1 MRRDESARLDR
12 VRKPGDRV
20 NSSDNDW
27 VQTTSTAERFL
38 LNARASASRVL
49 SRGHT
54 AERERKWQLYQLL
67 DWSGFLSAIFA
78 TRWLNLA
85 AGKLRESIRIRDT
98 SEAGSEAPWSRWRR
112 YFQPTEGRLRLFSVS
127 LDGSVATDFFV
138 QRTRRHGER

>member
-1 MRRDESARLDR
+1 MTGYRLLRRPS
-12 VRKPGDRV
+12 V
-20 NSSDNDW
+20 SC
-27 VQTTSTAERFL
+27 STRGPL
-38 LNARASASRVL
+38 RTVL
-49 SRGHT
+49 SREHT

-67 DWSGFLSAIFA
+67 DRSSFLSAIFA

-98 SEAGSEAPWSRWRR
+98 SEAGSEAPWSKWRR